1 MEISFSEL
9 RADKDVFL
17 HLWISRFC
25 LEHGEP
31 FCQQVLSQFLASD
44 LFKDITESI
53 YWSGWGSV
61 QLGRRNWQECK
72 TDKTEEMRQGERKHL
87 EPLAGVLLGSSPEVA
102 PY

>member
-9 RADKDVFL
+9 RTDKDVFL

-53 YWSGWGSV
+53 YWSGQQGC
-61 QLGRRNWQECK
+61 GREGAVR
-72 TDKTEEMRQGERKHL
+72 
-87 EPLAGVLLGSSPEVA
+87 
-102 PY
+102 